1 MGMNKMLE
9 HIFEKFYAE
18 FIMVNVGD
26 YFETLKLLFISKT
39 IITYDA

>member
-26 YFETLKLLFISKT
+26 YFETFKT
-39 IITYDA
+39 FVHIKNHHNL